1 MANDLIIRKINNIDI
16 YDLEEEQIFELKDTI
31 VKNVNLKQLRESVNK
46 AVLNLSGVGDPTWNA
61 DLNFIALDNQK
72 RLNIVYMLISNL
84 KMFEISV
91 SNIKKNRYGCA
102 MDSEQSLRFLGITKD
117 LVDTVIKFGEF
128 KMDEAY
134 QNKLELEENKRL
146 ELEGGNN

>member
-72 RLNIVYMLISNL
+72 RLNIIYMLISNL
-84 KMFEISV
+84 EMFEISV

-117 LVDTVIKFGEF
+117 LVNTIIKFGEF
-128 KMDEAY
+128 KIDEAY

>member
-1 MANDLIIRKINNIDI
+1 MTNDLIIRKINNIDI
-16 YDLEEEQIFELKDTI
+16 YDLEDEQIFELKDTI

-72 RLNIVYMLISNL
+72 RLNIIYMLISNL
-84 KMFEISV
+84 EMFEISV

-117 LVDTVIKFGEF
+117 LVNTVIKFGEF

>member
-1 MANDLIIRKINNIDI
+1 MTNDLIIRKINNIDI
-16 YDLEEEQIFELKDTI
+16 YDLEDEQIFELKDTI

-84 KMFEISV
+84 EMFEISV
-91 SNIKKNRYGCA
+91 SNIKKNKYGCA

-117 LVDTVIKFGEF
+117 LVDTIIKFGEF

>member
-84 KMFEISV
+84 EMFEISV
-91 SNIKKNRYGCA
+91 SNIKKNKYGCA

>member
-31 VKNVNLKQLRESVNK
+31 VRNVNLKQLRESVNK

-72 RLNIVYMLISNL
+72 RLNIIYMLISNL
-84 KMFEISV
+84 EMFEISV

>member
-72 RLNIVYMLISNL
+72 RLNIIYMLISNL
-84 KMFEISV
+84 EMFEISV
-91 SNIKKNRYGCA
+91 SNIKKNKYGCA
-102 MDSEQSLRFLGITKD
+102 MDSEQSLRFLGIAKD
-117 LVDTVIKFGEF
+117 LVDTIIKFGEF

-146 ELEGGNN
+146 ELEGGNI

>member
-1 MANDLIIRKINNIDI
+1 MTNDLIIRKINNIDI

-72 RLNIVYMLISNL
+72 RLNIIYMLISNL
-84 KMFEISV
+84 EMFEISV

-117 LVDTVIKFGEF
+117 LVNTIIKFGEF
-128 KMDEAY
+128 KIDEAY

>member
-1 MANDLIIRKINNIDI
+1 MTNDLIIRKINNIDI
-16 YDLEEEQIFELKDTI
+16 YDLEDEQIFELKDTI

-84 KMFEISV
+84 EMFEISV
-91 SNIKKNRYGCA
+91 SNIKKNKYGCA

-128 KMDEAY
+128 KIDEAY

>member
-1 MANDLIIRKINNIDI
+1 MTNDLIIRKINNIDI

-72 RLNIVYMLISNL
+72 RLNIIYMLISNL
-84 KMFEISV
+84 EMFEISV

-117 LVDTVIKFGEF
+117 LVDTIIKFGEF

-146 ELEGGNN
+146 ELGGGNN

>member
-1 MANDLIIRKINNIDI
+1 MTNDLIIRKINNIDI
-16 YDLEEEQIFELKDTI
+16 YDLEDEQIFELKDTI

-72 RLNIVYMLISNL
+72 RLNIIYMLISNL
-84 KMFEISV
+84 EMFEISV

-117 LVDTVIKFGEF
+117 LVNTIIKFGEF
-128 KMDEAY
+128 KIDEAY

>member
-72 RLNIVYMLISNL
+72 RLNIIYMLISNL
-84 KMFEISV
+84 EMFEISV
-91 SNIKKNRYGCA
+91 SNIKKNKYGCA

>member
-72 RLNIVYMLISNL
+72 RLNIIYMLISNL
-84 KMFEISV
+84 EMFEISV
-91 SNIKKNRYGCA
+91 SNIKKNKYGCA

-117 LVDTVIKFGEF
+117 LVDTIIKFGEF
-128 KMDEAY
+128 KIDEAY

>member
-16 YDLEEEQIFELKDTI
+16 YGLEEEQIFELKDTI

-72 RLNIVYMLISNL
+72 RLNIIYMLISNL
-84 KMFEISV
+84 EMFEISV
-91 SNIKKNRYGCA
+91 SNIKKNKYGCA

-117 LVDTVIKFGEF
+117 LVDTIIKFGEF
-128 KMDEAY
+128 KMDEVY

>member
-72 RLNIVYMLISNL
+72 RLNIIYMLISNL
-84 KMFEISV
+84 EMFEISV

>member
-1 MANDLIIRKINNIDI
+1 MTNDLIIRKINNIDI

-72 RLNIVYMLISNL
+72 RLNIIYMLISNL
-84 KMFEISV
+84 EMFEISV

-146 ELEGGNN
+146 ELGGGNN

>member
-72 RLNIVYMLISNL
+72 RLNIIYMLISNL
-84 KMFEISV
+84 EMFEISV

-102 MDSEQSLRFLGITKD
+102 VDSEQSLRFLGITKD
-117 LVDTVIKFGEF
+117 LVDTIIKFGEF
-128 KMDEAY
+128 KIDEAY
-134 QNKLELEENKRL
+134 QSKLELEENKRL

>member
-16 YDLEEEQIFELKDTI
+16 YDLEDEQIFELKDTI

-72 RLNIVYMLISNL
+72 RLNIIYMLISNL
-84 KMFEISV
+84 EMFEISV
-91 SNIKKNRYGCA
+91 SNIKKNKYGCA

-117 LVDTVIKFGEF
+117 LVNTIIKFGEF
-128 KMDEAY
+128 KIDEAY

>member
-1 MANDLIIRKINNIDI
+1 MTNDLIIRKINNIDI
-16 YDLEEEQIFELKDTI
+16 YDLEDEQIFELKDTI

-72 RLNIVYMLISNL
+72 RLNIIYMLISNL
-84 KMFEISV
+84 EMFEISV
-91 SNIKKNRYGCA
+91 SNIKKNKYGCA

-117 LVDTVIKFGEF
+117 LVDTIIKFGEF

-146 ELEGGNN
+146 ELGGGNN

>member
-1 MANDLIIRKINNIDI
+1 MTNDLIIRKINNIDI

-72 RLNIVYMLISNL
+72 RLNIIYMLISNL
-84 KMFEISV
+84 EMFEISV

-117 LVDTVIKFGEF
+117 LVDTIIKFGEF